1 MNLREARQKR
11 EQTLEDVAA
20 AIGINV
26 ASLSRIERGEQL
38 PTRDLARRLFEHF
51 DGDVDLG
58 TIYDPTHEVN

>member
-1 MNLREARQKR
+1 M
-11 EQTLEDVAA
+11 EDVAA